1 MAGNTIGTLFKL
13 TTFGE
18 SHGTSIGGIIDGC
31 PPSISLDL
39 EAIQKDLDR
48 RKPGQSAIVTQRKE
62 SDTVKFLSGI
72 FEGKTTG
79 TPIGFVIENENQKSK
94 DYSHIKDSFRPSHAD
109 YVYQQKYGIR
119 DYRGGG
125 RSSARETACRVVAG
139 AVAKQ
144 VISSIKIY
152 AFTSSVGDLFIDK
165 PYQDLDFSKIDAN
178 DVRCP
183 DSTTAEKMIEKN
195 IRTNNEFYIAPVYNE
210 MIRDGEKI
218 LHYPIAEMRGL
229 GTPED
234 LSRFL
239 ENINKNKPSVIL
251 IAGVNGVG
259 KTTTIGKLGKILGQN
274 NKKIVLGAA
283 DTFRAAAVSQLEVW
297 AKRINAD
304 IIKSEE
310 GADPASVAYK
320 ALDHAKKNNF
330 DYLLIDTAGRLQN
343 KKNLMDEFKKIT
355 KVLKKI
361 DSNAPHETFLILDA
375 TTGQSAISQVEEF
388 KKISPITGII
398 MTKLDG
404 TAKGGILLAIGKKF
418 KLPIIALGMGEKEDD
433 LQTFNSEYFSN
444 ALMQF

>member
-1 MAGNTIGTLFKL
+1 MSIFDKFKL
-13 TTFGE
+13 GL
-18 SHGTSIGGIIDGC
+18 SKSSKNLSSG
-31 PPSISLDL
+31 LNDL
-39 EAIQKDLDR
+39 
-48 RKPGQSAIVTQRKE
+48 
-62 SDTVKFLSGI
+62 I
-72 FEGKTTG
+72 FK
-79 TPIGFVIENENQKSK
+79 K
-94 DYSHIKDSFRPSHAD
+94 
-109 YVYQQKYGIR
+109 
-119 DYRGGG
+119 
-125 RSSARETACRVVAG
+125 
-139 AVAKQ
+139 
-144 VISSIKIY
+144 
-152 AFTSSVGDLFIDK
+152 
-165 PYQDLDFSKIDAN
+165 KIDENMLNELEDFLIQSDVGVESAKELREKFAN
-178 DVRCP
+178 TKVNLKTVGKDEIFKIFSNYVSEILKP
-183 DSTTAEKMIEKN
+183 LEKN
-195 IRTNNEFYIAPVYNE
+195 
-210 MIRDGEKI
+210 
-218 LHYPIAEMRGL
+218 
-229 GTPED
+229 
-234 LSRFL
+234 L

-304 IIKSEE
+304 IIKSDE

-418 KLPIIALGMGEKEDD
+418 KLPIIALCMGEKEDD

>member
-1 MAGNTIGTLFKL
+1 MSIFDKFKL
-13 TTFGE
+13 GLSKSSQNLSSGLNDLIFKKKIDENMLNELEDFLIQSDVGVE
-18 SHGTSIGGIIDGC
+18 S
-31 PPSISLDL
+31 
-39 EAIQKDLDR
+39 A
-48 RKPGQSAIVTQRKE
+48 KE
-62 SDTVKFLSGI
+62 LREKFSNT
-72 FEGKTTG
+72 KVNPK
-79 TPIGFVIENENQKSK
+79 PIGK
-94 DYSHIKDSFRPSHAD
+94 DEIFKIFSN
-109 YVYQQKYGIR
+109 YVSEI
-119 DYRGGG
+119 
-125 RSSARETACRVVAG
+125 
-139 AVAKQ
+139 
-144 VISSIKIY
+144 
-152 AFTSSVGDLFIDK
+152 LK
-165 PYQDLDFSKIDAN
+165 PL
-178 DVRCP
+178 
-183 DSTTAEKMIEKN
+183 EKN
-195 IRTNNEFYIAPVYNE
+195 
-210 MIRDGEKI
+210 
-218 LHYPIAEMRGL
+218 
-229 GTPED
+229 
-234 LSRFL
+234 L

-304 IIKSEE
+304 IIKSDE

>member
-1 MAGNTIGTLFKL
+1 MSISDKFKL
-13 TTFGE
+13 GLSKSSKNLSSGLNDLIFKKKIDENMLNELEDFLIQSDVGVE
-18 SHGTSIGGIIDGC
+18 S
-31 PPSISLDL
+31 
-39 EAIQKDLDR
+39 A
-48 RKPGQSAIVTQRKE
+48 KE
-62 SDTVKFLSGI
+62 LREKFANTKVNPKTVEKNEI
-72 FEGKTTG
+72 FK
-79 TPIGFVIENENQKSK
+79 IFSN
-94 DYSHIKDSFRPSHAD
+94 
-109 YVYQQKYGIR
+109 YVYEI
-119 DYRGGG
+119 
-125 RSSARETACRVVAG
+125 
-139 AVAKQ
+139 
-144 VISSIKIY
+144 
-152 AFTSSVGDLFIDK
+152 LK
-165 PYQDLDFSKIDAN
+165 PL
-178 DVRCP
+178 
-183 DSTTAEKMIEKN
+183 EKN
-195 IRTNNEFYIAPVYNE
+195 
-210 MIRDGEKI
+210 
-218 LHYPIAEMRGL
+218 
-229 GTPED
+229 
-234 LSRFL
+234 L

-304 IIKSEE
+304 IIKSDE

-418 KLPIIALGMGEKEDD
+418 ELPIIALGMGEKEDD